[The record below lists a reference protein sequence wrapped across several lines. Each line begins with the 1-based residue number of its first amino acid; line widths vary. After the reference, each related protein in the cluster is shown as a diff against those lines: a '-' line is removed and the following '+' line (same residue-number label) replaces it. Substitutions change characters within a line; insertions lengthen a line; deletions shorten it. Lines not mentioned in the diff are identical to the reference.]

1 MAVESLTFKATGF
14 KELEEVL
21 IEMGED
27 LCYGKTASRVLIPA
41 VKSAMQ
47 PVLQTAKQMAPYDE
61 SNNTSQ
67 HLRDTLKLTVRV
79 PTPRDQKSMY
89 VEKSDI
95 VMGLVSVRTDKRG
108 ISQEFGNA
116 RVPAKPFMR
125 RALEGQ
131 ANQVVNILGTY
142 LTFKLQQYKAKKG

>member
-1 MAVESLTFKATGF
+1 MAEEKANFKVTGF

-41 VKSAMQ
+41 VKAAMQ
-47 PVLQTAKQMAPYDE
+47 PVLETARQIAPYDE
-61 SNNTSQ
+61 TNNTSK
-67 HLRDTLKLTVRV
+67 HLRDTLRLNVRV
-79 PTPRDQKSMY
+79 PKPRDQKSIY
-89 VEKSDI
+89 IEKTDI

-116 RVPAKPFMR
+116 AVSAQPYLRPALQSQSERVIS
-125 RALEGQ
+125 
-131 ANQVVNILGTY
+131 ILGAFLTY
-142 LTFKLQQYKAKKG
+142 KLNQYKSKKV

>member
-1 MAVESLTFKATGF
+1 MPQEVATFKVEGF
-14 KELEEVL
+14 RELEQVL

-41 VKSAMQ
+41 VKAAMQ
-47 PVLQTAKQMAPYDE
+47 PVLQTARQIAPYDE
-61 SNNTSQ
+61 TNNTSK

-79 PTPRDQKSMY
+79 PTARDQKSIY
-89 VEKSDI
+89 IEKNDI

-116 RVPAKPFMR
+116 AVSAQPYLRPALQSTADRVIA
-125 RALEGQ
+125 
-131 ANQVVNILGTY
+131 ILSSFLTY
-142 LTFKLQQYKAKKG
+142 KLNQYKSKKV

>member
-1 MAVESLTFKATGF
+1 MAEEIANFKVEGF
-14 KELEEVL
+14 KELEQVL

-27 LCYGKTASRVLIPA
+27 LCYGRTASRVLIPA
-41 VKSAMQ
+41 VKAAMQ
-47 PVLQTAKQMAPYDE
+47 PVLQTARQIAPYDE
-61 SNNTSQ
+61 SNNTSK

-89 VEKSDI
+89 IEKNDI

-116 RVPAKPFMR
+116 AVTGQPYLRPA
-125 RALEGQ
+125 LQSQ
-131 ANQVVNILGTY
+131 ADKAISILGSFLAY
-142 LTFKLQQYKAKKG
+142 KLSQYKSKKV